1 MRLPSTLEG
10 RLRVALAVVAVAGLG
25 VSAYLTAV
33 RLSGGTPACA
43 ITTGC
48 AQVQES
54 AYSELAGI
62 PVAALGL
69 LAYAGLL
76 AMAFVGGELGRA
88 GGLFTALVGV
98 GFSGWL
104 TYVEFGI
111 IEATCSWCVVS
122 ASLMGIALALVVARV
137 WVAAGT
143 REASPQETA
152 L

>member
-1 MRLPSTLEG
+1 VRLPATLEG
-10 RLRVALAVVAVAGLG
+10 RLRVAIAVVAVAGLG

-43 ITTGC
+43 ITSGC
-48 AQVQES
+48 AQVQDS

-69 LAYAGLL
+69 LAYGGLL
-76 AMAFVGGELGRA
+76 ATALLNGDLGRA

-104 TYVEFGI
+104 TYVELGI

-122 ASLMGIALALVVARV
+122 AALMGVALALAIARV
-137 WVAAGT
+137 WVGSGARAIEAAVEEG
-143 REASPQETA
+143 
-152 L
+152 